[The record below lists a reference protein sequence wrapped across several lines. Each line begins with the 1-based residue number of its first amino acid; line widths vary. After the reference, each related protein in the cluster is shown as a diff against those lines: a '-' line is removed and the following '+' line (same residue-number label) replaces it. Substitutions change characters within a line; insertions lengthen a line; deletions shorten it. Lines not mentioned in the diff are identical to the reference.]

1 MKINVRRLSDGSIIS
16 AESGSERDESL
27 RRLGYTVIKTEELT
41 LPPPPP
47 KMVRKETRVD
57 SMSVPAPNGRTTVY
71 IRGTVPITATN
82 ITLSWDE
89 PEETK

>member
-1 MKINVRRLSDGSIIS
+1 MKINTFQDNRGKIHTAEVGSKDDVDMRCLGFRLLMS
-16 AESGSERDESL
+16 
-27 RRLGYTVIKTEELT
+27 EELT